1 MFIPEDIIEQ
11 IRQRTDI
18 VELISEVVDLKK
30 RGANYIGLC
39 PFHQEKTP
47 SFTVSQE
54 KSIYK
59 CFGCG
64 AKGNAISFMID
75 YHKMSY
81 NEALK
86 ELARKAGIQIPE
98 KREVKKAIE
107 EISKRDLVLNA
118 LNAASIY
125 YAKILNSTAGNIA
138 KAYFSKRGFSIDTI
152 NKFELGY
159 APDSWDAVLKELNKK
174 GFNEQILLEAGLVIK
189 RDNGGYYDRFRGRAI
204 FPIKNV
210 MGKTIGFGA
219 RILVDAPDQ
228 PKYINSPQ
236 TIVYDKSQSLYG

>member
-81 NEALK
+81 NEA
-86 ELARKAGIQIPE
+86 
-98 KREVKKAIE
+98 
-107 EISKRDLVLNA
+107 
-118 LNAASIY
+118 
-125 YAKILNSTAGNIA
+125 
-138 KAYFSKRGFSIDTI
+138 
-152 NKFELGY
+152 
-159 APDSWDAVLKELNKK
+159 
-174 GFNEQILLEAGLVIK
+174 
-189 RDNGGYYDRFRGRAI
+189 
-204 FPIKNV
+204 
-210 MGKTIGFGA
+210 
-219 RILVDAPDQ
+219 
-228 PKYINSPQ
+228 
-236 TIVYDKSQSLYG
+236 